1 MRLRWLCVISI
12 LLVPA
17 LSDAAVLEGVVRD
30 LAGKPVPGA
39 LVTLYDG
46 SMGYAET
53 VYGDPRGAFRLQTK
67 QSGAAVLRVRASGHP
82 DDERRLTLAPDAHE
96 RLAIALGD
104 FSTPESESDSL
115 PASAH
120 VAKILARLP
129 DEDTRKR
136 FEVQCVT
143 CHMQGVPY
151 NRGPRDAAAWL
162 EVVKRMQRQYVGVN
176 NPELEEIY
184 ARALAEGNDGMP
196 VKSRPAQPLSVEAQR
211 ARVIQYPLGDQV
223 LVPHDSLVAPDGL
236 AYTIDQ
242 GSDTIFVTDLS
253 TAKTTSVAMPKD
265 GHPPGGKFAEL
276 GLPLVPSITTSSHG
290 PHGILS
296 GPDGRLYLL
305 SAAAC
310 EVAAYDPRTGA
321 FEFFPT
327 GGSGLYPHTGRF
339 DADGVLWYTLA
350 FSNQVARLDP
360 KTKQTE
366 LIDLPKEGKRAAWE
380 PPILYGL
387 DVNPRDGSVWYS
399 KLYADRIGRID
410 AKTREVR
417 EFEVPLVGPRR
428 MRFSRDGMLWIPAFA
443 DGSLVRLDP
452 GTMKFTAFPLP
463 KLSPEDEEMPY
474 AVAVEPTTQD
484 VWVTSNMSD
493 RAFRFLTK
501 EQRFVVYPMP
511 SRYTYTRDISFTKD
525 GWACAVES
533 NFPVNTTEHGDKLQ
547 CIDPGQ
553 AAPKS

>member
-1 MRLRWLCVISI
+1 MRVRWLSGLLI
-12 LLVPA
+12 LLVPGLACAA
-17 LSDAAVLEGVVRD
+17 LLEGGVSDAT
-30 LAGKPVPGA
+30 GKPLAGA

-46 SMGYAET
+46 EMGYAET
-53 VYGDPRGAFRLQTK
+53 VYSDARGAFRLQTK
-67 QSGAAVLRVRASGHP
+67 QTGATVLRVRASGHP
-82 DDERRLTLAPDAHE
+82 DDQRALTLAADSHE
-96 RLAIALGD
+96 RLTIALGS
-104 FSTPESESDSL
+104 FATPEAESDSL
-115 PASAH
+115 TASAH
-120 VAKILARLP
+120 IAKVLARLP

-143 CHMQGVPY
+143 CHMQGAPY
-151 NRGPRDAAAWL
+151 NRGPRDAEAWR
-162 EVVKRMQRQYVGVN
+162 VVVQRMQRQYVGVN

-184 ARALAEGNDGMP
+184 VRALTEGNDGKP
-196 VKSRPAQPLSVEAQR
+196 VKSRPAQPISAEAQR
-211 ARVIQYPLGDQV
+211 ARVIQYPLGGPL
-223 LVPHDSLVAPDGL
+223 LVPHDSLVAPDGRV
-236 AYTIDQ
+236 YTIDQ
-242 GSDTIFVTDLS
+242 GSDTIFVTDLAS
-253 TAKTTSVAMPKD
+253 AKTKSVPIPQA
-265 GHPPGGKFAEL
+265 GHHAGGKFAEL
-276 GLPLVPSITTSSHG
+276 GLPLVPSITTSFHG
-290 PHGILS
+290 PHGILP

-327 GGSGLYPHTGRF
+327 GGKGLYPHTGRF

-360 KTKQTE
+360 RTKTTD

-387 DVNPRDGSVWYS
+387 DVNPTDGSVWYS

-417 EFEVPLVGPRR
+417 EFDVPLVGPRR
-428 MRFSRDGMLWIPAFA
+428 MRFSRDGMLWIPAFG
-443 DGSLVRLDP
+443 DGTLVRLDP
-452 GTMKFTAFPLP
+452 RTMKYTAFPLP
-463 KLSPEDEEMPY
+463 KLSPEDAEMPY
-474 AVAVEPTTQD
+474 AVAVEPKTQD

-493 RAFRFLTK
+493 RAFRFLAK

-511 SRYTYTRDISFTKD
+511 SRFTYTRDISFTKD

-533 NFPVNTTEHGDKLQ
+533 NFPINTTEHGDKLQ
-547 CIDPGQ
+547 CIDPGD
-553 AAPKS
+553 APKT